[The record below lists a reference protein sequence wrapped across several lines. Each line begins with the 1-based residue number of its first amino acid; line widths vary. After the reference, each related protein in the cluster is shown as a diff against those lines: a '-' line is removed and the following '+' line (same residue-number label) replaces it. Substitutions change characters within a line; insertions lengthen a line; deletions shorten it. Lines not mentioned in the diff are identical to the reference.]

1 LEQFQNGEDAN
12 AGHLEEALKK
22 SSGNFVAAV
31 LEKALQAKADSI
43 PPKCPRCGARLT
55 RGQKLTRAINVGV
68 GEIQLTRLR
77 GFCPKCQDWFCP
89 ADEALGIQS
98 GHSPCVQELAAL
110 FASKMPLA
118 DAAAV
123 MAIATGVKLPMST
136 LDRVARTAAK
146 KAQGKRRALDEQA
159 CAPGGPAP
167 GGAPPKT
174 LIIQVDAWN
183 IRERDQWGQ
192 SQELR
197 LGGAEPERW
206 HWVYTGTVFALEHRL
221 SKEGRALISA
231 RGFVATR
238 LGIDGLR
245 EQLRGQAMRRG
256 LGQALCVILMGDGAP
271 WIWTLGQDRFPQ
283 ALQRIDFYHVQEHLW
298 AVAHELYPQPA
309 EAKAW
314 MQKIKDQL
322 REGQALQIIAQLE
335 EALVELPQ
343 GSRTSRELKY
353 LKEHQQRMDYG
364 RARQR
369 GEPIGSG
376 AIEATC
382 RQYQCRFKRPGQFW
396 SKAGDEG
403 LLCLETFWR
412 NGRWKLLFPHSRGF
426 DPSKN

>member
-1 LEQFQNGEDAN
+1 
-12 AGHLEEALKK
+12 
-22 SSGNFVAAV
+22 
-31 LEKALQAKADSI
+31 
-43 PPKCPRCGARLT
+43 
-55 RGQKLTRAINVGV
+55 
-68 GEIQLTRLR
+68 
-77 GFCPKCQDWFCP
+77 
-89 ADEALGIQS
+89 
-98 GHSPCVQELAAL
+98 
-110 FASKMPLA
+110 
-118 DAAAV
+118 
-123 MAIATGVKLPMST
+123 
-136 LDRVARTAAK
+136 
-146 KAQGKRRALDEQA
+146 
-159 CAPGGPAP
+159 
-167 GGAPPKT
+167 
-174 LIIQVDAWN
+174 
-183 IRERDQWGQ
+183 
-192 SQELR
+192 
-197 LGGAEPERW
+197 
-206 HWVYTGTVFALEHRL
+206 
-221 SKEGRALISA
+221 
-231 RGFVATR
+231 
-238 LGIDGLR
+238 
-245 EQLRGQAMRRG
+245 
-256 LGQALCVILMGDGAP
+256 MGDGAP